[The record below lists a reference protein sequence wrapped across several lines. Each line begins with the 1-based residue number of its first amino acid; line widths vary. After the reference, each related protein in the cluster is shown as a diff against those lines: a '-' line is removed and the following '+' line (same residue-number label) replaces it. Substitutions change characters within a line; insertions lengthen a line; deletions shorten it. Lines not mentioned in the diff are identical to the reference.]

1 MINFEEE
8 LKNFQPLLE
17 IDEVEDAV
25 QGHELSDMIDL
36 LGVGDK
42 EPAARKAGE
51 SES

>member
-8 LKNFQPLLE
+8 LKSFQPLLE
-17 IDEVEDAV
+17 IDEVEEAV

-36 LGVGDK
+36 LGIGEK
-42 EPAARKAGE
+42 ESAAKKTGE